1 MFDLQSLT
9 MKILVFVMCMC
20 LVLPV
25 RPDDMERRK

>member
-9 MKILVFVMCMC
+9 MKILVFVMCMGF
-20 LVLPV
+20 VLPV